1 MVCRQEAREVALYRI
16 LSEEY
21 LAYAAIEL
29 VEADDGLMT
38 SGHHEDQGFPLV
50 RDPGRA
56 SKYVQ
61 ISIEPKLFVC
71 VLTSLCGPI
80 G

>member
-1 MVCRQEAREVALYRI
+1 MVCRQEAREVALCRI

-56 SKYVQ
+56 A
-61 ISIEPKLFVC
+61 
-71 VLTSLCGPI
+71 
-80 G
+80 